1 MNAIEWTVKQLTKDT
16 AMTRQQLIQQL
27 YACTDPGVFEDLDS
41 CSDQQLRELWT
52 IITDDEEAE

>member
-27 YACTDPGVFEDLDS
+27 YERADPGTFADLDS
-41 CSDQQLRELWT
+41 CSDHELRELWS